1 MNRQRMRLKF
11 IKGDFL
17 AIAVVLVLTLVTM
30 VAFRS
35 TVRGQEAS
43 TLLIYQD
50 GILIKELPMG
60 VDGEYIVEGDYHN
73 RIEIRDGKAGIT
85 QSDCPG
91 SDCVHSGW
99 IHEAGRSIVC
109 LPNRVELRIGG
120 ESEVDFVV
128 K

>member
-1 MNRQRMRLKF
+1 MNRQKMRLKF
-11 IKGDFL
+11 QKGDFI
-17 AIAVVLVLTLVTM
+17 AIAIVLVLTLFTT

-35 TVRGQEAS
+35 GIGDQEAN

-50 GILIKELPMG
+50 GKLIKELPLEQ
-60 VDGEYIVEGDYHN
+60 DTQYTVEGDYHN
-73 RIEIRDGKAGIT
+73 RIEIRNGEAGIT
-85 QSDCPG
+85 SSSCPG
-91 SDCVHSGW
+91 ADCVHSGW